1 MMDLGLGKQ
10 TGVTLRFT
18 IHLSIV
24 FLPRFWYRG
33 PKTLGI
39 SKVIRVIR
47 VSFDVFNKPLSNTPE
62 FILVNAMTFGK
73 PVRIWSS
80 CLGNLQ
86 SCNLAPP
93 PSRRRVGLEIELY
106 CQWPMI

>member
-1 MMDLGLGKQ
+1 MDPGSGK
-10 TGVTLRFT
+10 TDRCDIEIYYTF
-18 IHLSIV
+18 IYS

-86 SCNLAPP
+86 SCNLTPP
-93 PSRRRVGLEIELY
+93 PSRRREGLEIELY